1 MLGNKKRVAP
11 ARGRSKSVALKSERL
26 PKEAKPIKW
35 FEDYEIKP
43 RIRVMSSDGTS
54 NKTFDADQFF
64 ATYAAQN
71 KLMLRNLQSNNQ
83 KSPTYSKYSK
93 TDIVSYLENPSTN
106 EANLRNMSTYLFNI
120 SNYYRRL
127 IQYFAGMPTFSYTIS
142 PWKLDLSKT
151 VNDAKLRSTYQK
163 VSDRLA
169 IMNIPHEFQQ
179 VLEIAFRDDVYYGYV
194 WETKDSFM
202 LQNLDPTYCKICG
215 KEDGVFTFAY
225 DFSYFDGYKDDLL
238 MYPPEFTT
246 KYNQYKSQGTAFRWQ
261 ELDGQKSI
269 CIKINET
276 TMVPI
281 PPFVSL
287 FSALADIED
296 YRAITKNASETNNY
310 KMISLEIPVN
320 DDGEFLIDYD
330 LAKEFY
336 KQLLN
341 VLPEN
346 IGAIL
351 TPMKVSDWNFEKSGS
366 LTETDLVTK
375 AEASLWS
382 QAGVNKLLFGGGE
395 DPSSSTLELSTVN
408 DQAIIFRVL
417 RQIERWINKQL
428 KQMSG
433 SYKFRINLLDVT
445 RFNKKEMHDQ
455 YLKDGQYGLPA
466 RSAIM
471 ATSDLGQTE
480 LQSMAYLENVVLN
493 LKQHEVPL
501 VSSNVQTSE
510 GGRPT
515 AEESG
520 EKIGDAGEASRE
532 QR

>member
-1 MLGNKKRVAP
+1 MLGNKKRVVPVRSRAKP
-11 ARGRSKSVALKSERL
+11 TTSKSEQSA
-26 PKEAKPIKW
+26 KESKPIKW

-43 RIRVMSSDGTS
+43 RIRVMSSDGTP

-296 YRAITKNASETNNY
+296 YRAITKNASETSNY

-351 TPMKVSDWNFEKSGS
+351 TPMEVSDWNFEKSGS

>member
-1 MLGNKKRVAP
+1 MGNAKRVAP
-11 ARGRSKSVALKSERL
+11 SRARAKTQT
-26 PKEAKPIKW
+26 PKPIKW

-43 RIRVMSSDGTS
+43 RITVTSSDGS
-54 NKTFDADQFF
+54 PKRTFDAEQFL

-71 KLMLRNLQSNNQ
+71 KLMLRNLQSNTQ

-151 VNDAKLRSTYQK
+151 VNDAKLRSSYQK

-194 WETKDSFM
+194 WETKESFM
-202 LQNLDPTYCKICG
+202 FQNLDPTYCKISG
-215 KEDGVFTFAY
+215 KEDGVYTFAF
-225 DFSYFDGYKDDLL
+225 DFSYFDGYKDELL
-238 MYPPEFTT
+238 MYPPEFQT
-246 KYNQYKSQGTAFRWQ
+246 KYNQYKSQGTSFRWQ

-296 YRAITKNASETNNY
+296 YRAITKNASETSNY

-351 TPMKVSDWNFEKSGS
+351 TPMEVSDWNFEKSGS
-366 LTETDLVTK
+366 LTETDLVMK
-375 AEASLWS
+375 AESSLWS

-395 DPSSSTLELSTVN
+395 DPSASTLELSTVN

-433 SYKFRINLLDVT
+433 TYKFRINLLDVT

-493 LKQHEVPL
+493 LSEHEVPL
-501 VSSNVQTSE
+501 ISSNVQTGD

-520 EKIGDAGEASRE
+520 DDLGDAGEASRE